1 MFLLLS
7 LPLWAGTP
15 QPGQPPVPS
24 VHAAHRLSP
33 PPLPA
38 RSASRPAPP
47 LDPDAASAWVY
58 GYYASWAGDLEDLQW
73 SHLTHVAV
81 FSVDLNAD
89 GSVDNAGLWADLAPE
104 ALDLAAPHGVRVHL
118 TLTCFDDEVM
128 TAVLGDPDTRAVAVD
143 TLAGLVNAQGAHGV
157 SVDCEGM
164 PKALKSDLVSFVG
177 ELRAQVDE
185 VTVATPA
192 IDWSGAY
199 DYDALA
205 ANSDGLFIMGYGYHW
220 SGGDPGPTSPLE
232 GGGDFSKYS
241 LAWTVQDYVDN
252 GTPRDKIILGLPL
265 YGRDWPSTDTGI
277 PGTATAK
284 GSAVT
289 YAAAQRD
296 YVGMDGGYDPIAE
309 NPYYFPTSTRQAW
322 IDDRDSLYP
331 KMAYAVDQGL
341 LGFGFWALNYEGGD
355 PAFWADV
362 ASLAVQVDD
371 PVDSGDSG
379 QSAPERGQVTG
390 DPSTPQSCGCT
401 TQQRPGS
408 GWGYALV
415 LGAAVLSIRRRL
427 PAGARQRP
435 RPAEAGTSRRTKET
449 PVDD

>member
-1 MFLLLS
+1 MPLL
-7 LPLWAGTP
+7 AGTP
-15 QPGQPPVPS
+15 QPGVRPWPS
-24 VHAAHRLSP
+24 VHAAQRHSP
-33 PPLPA
+33 PPLPPRA
-38 RSASRPAPP
+38 PALPAPP
-47 LDPDAASAWVY
+47 LDPDRASAWVY
-58 GYYASWAGDLEDLQW
+58 GYYASWTGELEDLQW
-73 SHLTHVAV
+73 QHLTHVAL

-89 GSVDNAGLWADLAPE
+89 GSVDNASLWRDLAPT
-104 ALDLAAPHGVRVHL
+104 AMALAAPHGVHVHL

-128 TAVLGDPDTRAVAVD
+128 TAVLGDPATRAVAVD
-143 TLAGLVNAQGAHGV
+143 TLSTLVNEQGAHGV

-164 PKALKSDLVSFVG
+164 PKALKPDLVAFVG
-177 ELRAQVDE
+177 ELSDQVDE

-220 SGGDPGPTSPLE
+220 SGGDPGPTAPLE

-252 GTPRDKIILGLPL
+252 GTPPEKILLGLPL
-265 YGRDWPSTDTGI
+265 YGRDWPSEGTEI

-341 LGFGFWALNYEGGD
+341 LGFGFWALNYEGDD

-371 PVDSGDSG
+371 PGDSGDPAD
-379 QSAPERGQVTG
+379 SAPERGQVTG
-390 DPSTPQSCGCT
+390 EPSTPQGCGCT
-401 TQQRPGS
+401 TQHRPGS
-408 GWGYALV
+408 GWLCALI
-415 LGAAVLSIRRRL
+415 LGAALLNSRRT
-427 PAGARQRP
+427 P
-435 RPAEAGTSRRTKET
+435 PAEAGASRREEET
-449 PVDD
+449 AVGA